1 MSVLELEKLA
11 VKGWPFLVGAL
22 AFVTAV
28 LTAFGAWLTIRKNRA
43 EIRKLALETEEKAR
57 LKSTAEE
64 TAKSDEKA
72 LEFVNV
78 KIADN
83 NDDWAENDGVRFPCL
98 YHENT
103 KLAMSKFSR
112 MQYFS
117 IKNGLSDSTP
127 SFDVL
132 LHNIRERDLTILA
145 VGVRVVYVAHFSYQ
159 ILGYAGDLPEARK
172 LPMNET
178 YVIEM
183 PKIGVSDVE
192 LDEDGDGGEAVNVL
206 VKASCEPYVLE
217 AGAYFRY
224 RILLNNWWG
233 RMPTNAILRLW
244 VLTGTGE
251 RESHELYVRY
261 GDA

>member
-1 MSVLELEKLA
+1 MSVLEFQQMV
-11 VKGWPFLVGAL
+11 VKGWPFLTGAL

-28 LTAFGAWLTIRKNRA
+28 LTVFGAWFAIRKNRA
-43 EIRKLALETEEKAR
+43 EIGKLALEGEEKVR
-57 LKSTAEE
+57 LKLTDEAV
-64 TAKSDEKA
+64 ARSDEIA

-78 KIADN
+78 KIADD
-83 NDDWAENDGVRFPCL
+83 NDNWAESNGVRFPCL
-98 YHENT
+98 YHEKT
-103 KLAMSKFSR
+103 KPAMSKFSH

-117 IKNGLSDSTP
+117 IVKGLANSTP

-132 LHNIRERDLTILA
+132 LQNIRGKDLTILA
-145 VGVRVVYVAHFSYQ
+145 VGVRVVYVAYFSYQ

-172 LPMNET
+172 LPVNET

-183 PKIGVSDVE
+183 PNINVSE
-192 LDEDGDGGEAVNVL
+192 EGLDEDGDGGEEVDVL
-206 VKASCEPYVLE
+206 VKASCEPYVLD

-224 RILLNNWWG
+224 RILLDNWWE
-233 RMPTNAILRLW
+233 RMPTNAVLRLW

-261 GDA
+261 GNA